1 MWVFGV
7 RLPADSD
14 TPGGGDA
21 TIESE
26 GLAGWTEDFDRAL
39 ATASTSVPVSQATLV
54 AYKCVGLS
62 LGYCWPMT
70 RC

>member
-21 TIESE
+21 TIASE
-26 GLAGWTEDFDRAL
+26 GLAGWTEDFDRACHG
-39 ATASTSVPVSQATLV
+39 PHERPCV
-54 AYKCVGLS
+54 AGDACRL
-62 LGYCWPMT
+62 
-70 RC
+70 